1 MKSLPA
7 LAADLALVPDASAA
21 LRVIHEELS
30 GADHHTGIVLLT
42 VDPRRN
48 ALVNRQLA
56 ASDVGINDP
65 LPPHALLA
73 LDHLPPTVQYAVL
86 AGQRFADVGDQGSQY
101 AKLLGVE
108 AAAGDFRLLLK
119 GVVFEGALAAVLAL
133 YDSGRRSSSKLVDR
147 AAPLATLFE
156 LAYARFYE
164 RDARFEAVSA
174 LHEVT
179 TRMRAE
185 HASSTAGLERE
196 VERLRAVQ
204 RAGTSDVVHR
214 LRDAIGAAERRAI
227 ASEQRLVAVEGQV
240 VRAVDRLERTHVQLH
255 QQDTALRTQA
265 GLIRELEMQLAVTGK
280 PAQSASEP
288 RGEPGS
294 ADESQ
299 HELQHELQHESQHE
313 SQHQP
318 QRRSEPATLPATAEA
333 ATR

>member
-7 LAADLALVPDASAA
+7 LAADLALALDADAA
-21 LRVIHEELS
+21 LRAVHEELS
-30 GADHHTGIVLLT
+30 GADRNTGMVLLT

-48 ALVNRQLA
+48 ALINRQLA
-56 ASDVGINDP
+56 APGAGVDDP
-65 LPPHALLA
+65 VPPHALLA

-119 GVVFEGALAAVLAL
+119 GIVFEGALAAAIAL
-133 YDSGRRSSSKLVDR
+133 YDSGRRSGSKLLDR

-185 HASSTAGLERE
+185 HASSVAGLERE
-196 VERLRAVQ
+196 VERLRAAQ

-227 ASEQRLVAVEGQV
+227 AAEQRLVAVEGQV
-240 VRAVDRLERTHVQLH
+240 VSAVDRLERAYLQLH
-255 QQDTALRTQA
+255 QQDTALHAQA
-265 GLIRELEMQLAVTGK
+265 ELLRELEAHLVLAGQSPQDALQK
-280 PAQSASEP
+280 QGDPASS
-288 RGEPGS
+288 R
-294 ADESQ
+294 ES
-299 HELQHELQHESQHE
+299 
-313 SQHQP
+313 
-318 QRRSEPATLPATAEA
+318 QRRSERAILPPAEA
-333 ATR
+333 PTH